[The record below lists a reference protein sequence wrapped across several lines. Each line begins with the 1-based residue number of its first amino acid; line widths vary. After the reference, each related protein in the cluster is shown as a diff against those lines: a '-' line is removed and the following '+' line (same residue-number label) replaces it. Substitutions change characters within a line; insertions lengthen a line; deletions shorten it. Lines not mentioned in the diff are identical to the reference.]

1 MQDTTKAAKMKSNV
15 WSPIALVLFMLNSV
29 QLAFCG
35 DVSEAKII
43 PQLVL
48 GMPGSD
54 GVRSMDALLLLE
66 KGGIVLDPFFRAP
79 GLELSAVIIKRGDD
93 RRMIRLLDFPEP
105 MGTSPTAAQEFEV
118 GSLDAPTRAIV
129 GARYWLGVS
138 DPENIRAG
146 DAAQDS
152 YYASLARY
160 KAPKKEG
167 LEPHADNVVAVSEPV
182 LIGEFWS
189 PRFHIYPLCYV
200 DTAQRLMATAGV
212 PVIPEMK
219 IHSNAYG
226 TTFDIRFVNL
236 SNESVEL
243 FSPFLEHT
251 GGGNSPV
258 QLWVNGVRD
267 GQEFRSD
274 ILHSEFGRNA
284 VKWMSSKIPAGAIV
298 GKSRTTRLDPGEYNA
313 HFIVKD
319 LFLTGDLPFGDKDGV
334 FIDFNPST
342 AKTILKTPEV
352 KFIVR

>member
-1 MQDTTKAAKMKSNV
+1 MKSNIWLTIV
-15 WSPIALVLFMLNSV
+15 AMLLWLHSV
-29 QLAFCG
+29 RLAFCG
-35 DVSEAKII
+35 DISEPKII
-43 PQLVL
+43 PQIVL
-48 GMPGSD
+48 GTPGSN
-54 GVRSMDALLLLE
+54 GVRSMDAVLLLE

-79 GLELSAVIIKRGDD
+79 GLELSAVVIKRGDD
-93 RRMIRLLDFPEP
+93 RRVIRLLDFPES
-105 MGTSPTAAQEFEV
+105 MGTPPTTAQEFKV
-118 GSLDAPTRAIV
+118 GSLDAPSRAIV
-129 GARYWLGVS
+129 GARYWLEVS
-138 DPENIRAG
+138 DPENSRAG

-152 YYASLARY
+152 YYASLVRY

-167 LEPHADNVVAVSEPV
+167 VEPHPDNVVAVSEPV

-189 PRFHIYPLCYV
+189 PRFHIYPLGYV

-258 QLWVNGVRD
+258 QLWVSGVRD

-284 VKWMSSKIPAGAIV
+284 VKWMSSKVPAGAIV
-298 GKSRTTRLDPGEYNA
+298 GKSRRTRLDPGEYKA

-319 LFLTGDLPFGDKDGV
+319 LFLTGDLPFNDKDGA
-334 FIDFNPST
+334 FINFNPST
-342 AKTILKTPEV
+342 AKTILTTPEV
-352 KFIVR
+352 KFTVP